1 MVDVLM
7 ALLLMAFKGFKNVNF
22 CSLELCVFK
31 CIHTQNYVNLEN
43 DVISIFAH
51 LASASSVDDE
61 ERKLKDKEKY
71 CQ

>member
-1 MVDVLM
+1 MH
-7 ALLLMAFKGFKNVNF
+7 
-22 CSLELCVFK
+22 CVFK

-71 CQ
+71 CH